1 VEIKLYWIY
10 SNEVFPARYGHFN
23 GSLCAIMRTYGT
35 LFAGGGFTDAGLNMA
50 GFTPRWAIELDPAI
64 AAVHR
69 QNLGDH
75 VTVGDVT
82 LIDPSTLEPVDLLWA
97 SPPCQAYSIA
107 RDSSLPERADK
118 DAGKSVIRFVDAL
131 NPKLVVIENVEG
143 FLGSPVC
150 NWLIEELWAHGYW
163 VDAAIYS
170 AADFGVPQSRRR
182 AIIRAKR
189 GAMVPQLLPTRRK
202 HKGWYQAVADL
213 LPRCAEK
220 ALAPWQEKL
229 LPELIG
235 GSIFAE
241 VHNCKRMASTRTVDE
256 PATTVSCASASRPSH
271 TLAVLLDGSPASNG
285 ERLPIRTD
293 RQAGFTVTATQDHRP
308 FKAVT
313 EGRVVQL
320 STRCLARLQTLP
332 DWYVLPERRSLASK
346 IIGNG
351 VPCLFAKAI
360 AESMGEVT

>member
-1 VEIKLYWIY
+1 VIR
-10 SNEVFPARYGHFN
+10 A
-23 GSLCAIMRTYGT
+23 CGT
-35 LFAGGGFTDAGLNMA
+35 LFAGGGLADIGLNMA
-50 GFTPRWAIELDPAI
+50 GFEPRWAIELDPAI
-64 AAVHR
+64 AEVHR

-75 VTVGDVT
+75 VMVGDVT

-107 RDSSLPERADK
+107 RDSKLPERADK
-118 DAGKSVIRFVDAL
+118 DAGLSILGYVDIL
-131 NPKLVVIENVEG
+131 KPQFVVIENVEG
-143 FLGSPVC
+143 YLGSPVC
-150 NWLIEELWAHGYW
+150 DLIITGLWNLGYW

-189 GAMVPQLLPTRRK
+189 GAMVPQLLPTVRT

-213 LPRCAEK
+213 LPGCKEK

-235 GSIFAE
+235 GSFFAE
-241 VHNCKRMASTRTVDE
+241 VHNCKRMASTRTVVE

-271 TLAVLLDGSPASNG
+271 TLAILLHGTPATNG
-285 ERLPIRTD
+285 ERLPISPD
-293 RQAGFTVTATQDHRP
+293 RQAGFTVTATQDNRP

-313 EGRVVQL
+313 EGRVAQL

-360 AESMGEVT
+360 AESLGGHSVD